1 VTIRGY
7 LNYRLVKWLLA
18 VGLLVTVPILA
29 ACDGETP
36 APTDIVTITPPL
48 EDASLPTLP
57 DANLEAAIREIINKP
72 EGPIYASDLESLTTL
87 DAREKDIS
95 DLTGLEYGVHL
106 ETLILGGNNISDISA
121 LAGLTNLDW
130 LSLTNNKISDISALA
145 GLTNL
150 LKLNLWGNNISDISA
165 LSGLTNLIEIGLDN
179 NSISDISALVANS
192 GLSTGDFV
200 YLGGCPLSNTSVDIY
215 IPNLEIRGVNVLY

>member
-1 VTIRGY
+1 MPIRGY
-7 LNYRLVKWLLA
+7 LNYRLVTWLLA
-18 VGLLVTVPILA
+18 VGLLATVPILA
-29 ACDGETP
+29 ACGGGTTDPTET
-36 APTDIVTITPPL
+36 VTIPPSL
-48 EDASLPTLP
+48 ASFP
-57 DANLEAAIREIINKP
+57 DANLEVAIRAVINKP
-72 EGPIYASDLESLTTL
+72 EGSIYTSDLESLTTL

-121 LAGLTNLDW
+121 LSGLTNLDW

-165 LSGLTNLIEIGLDN
+165 LTGLTNLIEIGLDN